1 MLPVGCIWLHCGGLR
16 TVHATRTENE
26 QQRTTKC
33 KLMAGFR
40 MDWGRKSTRELF
52 FVQRE
57 RSSDAVSRGFQ
68 AFRSSVRMS
77 YRTIDDDDDATNV
90 VTNLLLICT
99 IFFFLVTILLLSA
112 LKNQRTGN
120 VSIFKF

>member
-1 MLPVGCIWLHCGGLR
+1 
-16 TVHATRTENE
+16 
-26 QQRTTKC
+26 
-33 KLMAGFR
+33 MAGFR

-68 AFRSSVRMS
+68 AFRSSVRVS

-90 VTNLLLICT
+90 VTNH
-99 IFFFLVTILLLSA
+99 FLLLSNNFTA
-112 LKNQRTGN
+112 LGFEKSAYG
-120 VSIFKF
+120 